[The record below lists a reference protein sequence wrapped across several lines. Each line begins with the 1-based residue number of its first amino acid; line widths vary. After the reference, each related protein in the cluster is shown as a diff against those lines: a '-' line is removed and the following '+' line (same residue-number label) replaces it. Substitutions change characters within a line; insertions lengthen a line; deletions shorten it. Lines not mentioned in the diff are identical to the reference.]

1 MAAQPL
7 AEVRRSSAQ
16 ATTSGFLGTGA
27 SGRQCPL
34 EAGARRPAQSRRG
47 SRLQGKHGVAFMVL
61 QKVCCV
67 RTKGAWPECWHR
79 GQGATSWQP
88 QTSMP
93 VAVPDCDK
101 CLDPR
106 LLGGQDLL
114 LQGHNLQNF
123 ILQGRPMRQV
133 SDRLGEE
140 INLLRADLPLAR
152 QPSVAAGIHSLT
164 LTSPPWAPWPGSQ
177 PSEAPR
183 GTPRPLLPG
192 LWEAPRPPQRRHGL
206 AFSVFPGK
214 PASVFPSLLLPCRF
228 PAPT

>member
-1 MAAQPL
+1 M
-7 AEVRRSSAQ
+7 
-16 ATTSGFLGTGA
+16 
-27 SGRQCPL
+27 PL

-133 SDRLGEE
+133 SDRQGEE

-164 LTSPPWAPWPGSQ
+164 WTSPPWAPWPGPQ
-177 PSEAPR
+177 PGTRLPKPPEEHHGLSSR
-183 GTPRPLLPG
+183 GSGRLPG
-192 LWEAPRPPQRRHGL
+192 HRSAGTAWHSVFSQGSRPPSSLRSSSPAAFLPPECKILQRKGEDEVVL
-206 AFSVFPGK
+206 CSG
-214 PASVFPSLLLPCRF
+214 
-228 PAPT
+228 